1 MYFLR
6 KHKNRVI
13 VTSVAIILII
23 IMGFT
28 KDERQDVSTI
38 ENVVG
43 NAVMPVNKVGSNIR
57 NKGSN
62 FISTFSNL
70 PNLLEENENLKLE
83 IARLEEKN
91 RDQENIIGKHEHLK
105 KEVEL
110 LESSE
115 YNMIYADIVS
125 KEPGNWYDVFIID
138 KGKKDGVKKDD
149 TVIQAIE
156 YDGEIIKEG
165 LVGRVS
171 EVGDNWAKIVSVVDE
186 LNKVSFKTLR
196 TQDGGVISG
205 SLDNKLEGYLFDNK
219 AEILVGDKLYTSG
232 IGSKFEKD
240 IYIGEIKKITD
251 VEEELTKKI
260 VVEPAVDFKKIYKVF
275 VIRD

>member
-43 NAVMPVNKVGSNIR
+43 NSVMPINKVGSKIR
-57 NKGSN
+57 NKSSN
-62 FISTFSNL
+62 FFSTFSNL
-70 PNLLEENENLKLE
+70 TNLLEENEDLKLE
-83 IARLEEKN
+83 IARLEEVN

-110 LESSE
+110 LESSD
-115 YNMIYADIVS
+115 YNMLYSDIVS

-171 EVGDNWAKIVSVVDE
+171 EVGDNWAKVVSVVDE

-219 AEILVGDKLYTSG
+219 AEVLVGDKLYTSG